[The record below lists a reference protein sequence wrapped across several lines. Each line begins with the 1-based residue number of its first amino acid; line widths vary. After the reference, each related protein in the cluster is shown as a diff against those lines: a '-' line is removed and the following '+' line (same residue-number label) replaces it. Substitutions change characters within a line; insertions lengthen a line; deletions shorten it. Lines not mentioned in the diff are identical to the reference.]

1 MSWPEDGAGAGNSVR
16 DERATSFSARA
27 IAAAMSWTSRMSLG
41 SSSWV
46 TPGAPERPLAK
57 GRGVSSRN
65 PTRKAFRAT
74 LSPSAISLDELRD
87 GSREESA
94 SEGENL
100 NVTGW

>member
-1 MSWPEDGAGAGNSVR
+1 MSPEEEGAGAGRSVR
-16 DERATSFSARA
+16 EDRATIFSARA

-41 SSSWV
+41 SSSCV
-46 TPGAPERPLAK
+46 TPAPERAK

-87 GSREESA
+87 GSRA